1 MKKAM
6 MYLLLA
12 LGITLVVIFIGG
24 AMVGL
29 IAGFIDGFSGNK
41 VGTTTSMSVMVYAGS
56 ASVILLCVILNW
68 VFLKLGF
75 AKYSLGR
82 IPKNNAVRVK
92 VAAGMILAMAGMAV
106 LHCLMMDVTKNF
118 ESDALISESYA
129 WMRQHPVY
137 SILILVIIEATGN
150 LVIYGAILREILEWK
165 HRPAIVVPVF
175 AAIMGV
181 FSLLGGNPMLMLPS
195 FLVAQI
201 EGCVYEYTRS
211 IIPLIIG
218 DVAFWIVMLCLGGLP
233 TQGWWFFIAVALAA
247 PGALLALNPME
258 PYKPID

>member
-29 IAGFIDGFSGNK
+29 IAGFIDGFSGNQ

-56 ASVILLCVILNW
+56 VSVVLLCIILNW

-82 IPKNNAVRVK
+82 IPKVNTVRVK
-92 VAAGMILAMAGMAV
+92 VVVGTILAMAGLAV
-106 LHCLMMDVTKNF
+106 MHCLMMDAYHNI
-118 ESDALISESYA
+118 ESDALIEESYT
-129 WMRQHPVY
+129 WMRQHSVF
-137 SILILVIIEATGN
+137 SILILVIVEATGN
-150 LVIYGAILREILEWK
+150 LVLYGAILREILEWK
-165 HRPAIVVPVF
+165 HRPALVVPVY
-175 AAIMGV
+175 AVIMGI

-195 FLVAQI
+195 MIVALF
-201 EGCVYEYTRS
+201 EGWMYEYTRS

-218 DVAFWIVMLCLGGLP
+218 DVAFWIVMLCLVGIP
-233 TQGWWFFIAVALAA
+233 THGWWFIIAAVVAI
-247 PGALLALNPME
+247 PGILLALNPME

>member
-129 WMRQHPVY
+129 WMRQHPIY
-137 SILILVIIEATGN
+137 SILILVIVEATGN

-175 AAIMGV
+175 AAIMGII
-181 FSLLGGNPMLMLPS
+181 SLLGGNPMLMLPS

-233 TQGWWFFIAVALAA
+233 TQGWWFFVAVALAV
-247 PGALLALNPME
+247 PGVLLALNPME